1 MDYKIIVDSCGELTH
16 RMKES
21 GVYQSAALS
30 MQVDGDTI
38 MDDETFDQADFLR
51 RVAASPECPKSS
63 CPSPE
68 EYMNLCEGSEK
79 RVYVVTLSSELSGSY
94 NSALLGRRLWNE
106 ERKDTPDGG
115 GEKKIYV
122 FNSRSASVG
131 ETLIAL
137 KIKEC
142 EDRGMEFEETVS
154 CVEDY
159 ISGQNTYFVLENLD
173 TLRKN
178 GRLTGIKSFVAS
190 ALNIKPVM
198 GSTPEGTICQLG
210 QARGIRRALVKM
222 VDQIVQNGKET
233 KNKVLAVA
241 HCNCPERAREVERMI
256 LDRIPVKESFIVDT
270 AGISTMYANDGGIIV
285 VL

>member
-1 MDYKIIVDSCGELTH
+1 MDYKIIIDSCGELTH
-16 RMKES
+16 KMKES
-21 GVYQSAALS
+21 GVYVSAPLS

-38 MDDETFDQADFLR
+38 MDDETFDQAVFLR

-68 EYMNLCEGSEK
+68 KYMELYSGKEK
-79 RVYVVTLSSELSGSY
+79 RVYVVTLSSELSGSF
-94 NSALLGRRLWNE
+94 NSAQLAAKLWKEEHGGDGRQ
-106 ERKDTPDGG
+106 
-115 GEKKIYV
+115 IHV

-131 ETLIAL
+131 ETLIAY
-137 KIKEC
+137 KIREC
-142 EDRGMEFEETVS
+142 EEQGMTFDETVRKT
-154 CVEDY
+154 EAY
-159 ISGQNTYFVLENLD
+159 IEEQHTYFVLENLD

-178 GRLTGIKSFVAS
+178 GRLTGIKSLVAS

-198 GSTPEGTICQLG
+198 GSTPQGTICQLG
-210 QARGIRRALVKM
+210 QARGIKRALTKM
-222 VDQIVQNGKET
+222 TEQIVRDGKRT
-233 KNKVLAVA
+233 KEKVLAIA

-256 LDRIPVKESFIVDT
+256 LDKIHVRDSFIVDT

>member
-1 MDYKIIVDSCGELTH
+1 MDYKIIIDSCGELTH
-16 RMKES
+16 KMKES
-21 GVYQSAALS
+21 GVYVSAPLS

-38 MDDETFDQADFLR
+38 MDDETFDQAVFLR

-68 EYMNLCEGSEK
+68 KYLELYSGKEK
-79 RVYVVTLSSELSGSY
+79 RVYVVTLSSELSGSF
-94 NSALLGRRLWNE
+94 NSAQLAVKLWKEEHGGDGRQ
-106 ERKDTPDGG
+106 
-115 GEKKIYV
+115 IHV

-131 ETLIAL
+131 ETLIAY
-137 KIKEC
+137 KIREC
-142 EDRGMEFEETVS
+142 EEQGMTFDETVRKK
-154 CVEDY
+154 EAY
-159 ISGQNTYFVLENLD
+159 IEEQHTYFVLENLD

-178 GRLTGIKSFVAS
+178 GRLTGIKSLVAS

-198 GSTPEGTICQLG
+198 GSTPQGTICQLG
-210 QARGIRRALVKM
+210 QARGIKRALTKM
-222 VDQIVQNGKET
+222 TEQIVRDGKRT
-233 KNKVLAVA
+233 KEKVLAIA

-256 LDRIPVKESFIVDT
+256 LDKIHVRDSFIVDT